1 MFRRLA
7 IPTLVALPFLAA
19 CGTLADEPEG
29 ALRKEMVYAVTDAAE
44 LIKFNA
50 GQPRRILER
59 KPVTG
64 LAAGDSLVGIDFRVA
79 RGVLYALSARGQL
92 YTLATSTGQL
102 QPVGATPVPMAG
114 GVRYGFDFNPVAD
127 RIRLVADNGANLR
140 LHPDTGAL
148 AATDGTLA
156 YAPRDA
162 SFGKAPQIAGAAY
175 TYNKT
180 NDKLTTNYAIDRA
193 LGMLVTQGSKEGA
206 EPVVSPNTGQLYTVG
221 ALGTGPVDNVS
232 FDIAD
237 VGNTAL
243 AALTQGGRTRLHLID
258 LANGRATLL
267 GSLGDGRAVWGLAIE
282 P

>member
-140 LHPDTGAL
+140 LHPDTGAV

>member
-79 RGVLYALSARGQL
+79 RGVLYALSASGQV
-92 YTLATSTGQL
+92 YTLATTTGRLTQ
-102 QPVGATPVPMAG
+102 VGSTPVPMAG